1 MSIPGEIQ
9 LKILDLID
17 GTDLAKVSSV
27 CSELW
32 RLSWDYD
39 SRLWKGKFLK
49 FGAFR
54 GAEIFGIKTKQQR
67 ANLVT
72 RILLKLKV
80 SYQVMERYKKKLQKK
95 VARENRNAAK
105 YYGAR
110 KQKDALKCYKR
121 IRVHEQEIEELE
133 KYQSSV
139 LLQPKQAF

>member
-54 GAEIFGIKTKQQR
+54 GAE
-67 ANLVT
+67 
-72 RILLKLKV
+72 
-80 SYQVMERYKKKLQKK
+80 
-95 VARENRNAAK
+95 
-105 YYGAR
+105 GA
-110 KQKDALKCYKR
+110 QG
-121 IRVHEQEIEELE
+121 
-133 KYQSSV
+133 S
-139 LLQPKQAF
+139 

>member
-1 MSIPGEIQ
+1 M
-9 LKILDLID
+9 
-17 GTDLAKVSSV
+17 
-27 CSELW
+27 
-32 RLSWDYD
+32 
-39 SRLWKGKFLK
+39 FLEK
-49 FGAFR
+49 
-54 GAEIFGIKTKQQR
+54 IFGIKTKQQR

-105 YYGAR
+105 YYGAG
-110 KQKDALKCYKR
+110 KQNDALKCYKR